1 MSGISP
7 YHDAPNADLR
17 PPPTC
22 KVSAAATLVRHTS
35 IYAND
40 DEYEDYMKPFIDR
53 VEKAQKHQSKT
64 NKIPKS
70 SPLAFLND
78 WTSPIT
84 DDNLEA
90 VTEPGKA
97 DALAFGTKIRDAY
110 GHLLPP
116 KHLGKKKH
124 SAKKGNKKVPPFKV
138 WSASSKRDVIT
149 SQQFIKGAFPY
160 WQGGDDGEGDGTVIS
175 LVKVPNNDSSWSEA
189 LTPHKVCP
197 AFTKEAGKPE
207 AQAWLDTYGP
217 PILER
222 LRADAPGLEL
232 ELNDVIAMA
241 MLCGY
246 ETVID
251 KNRES
256 AFCSPKIFTPDDFR
270 AFGYWNDIKY
280 HHIVG
285 YASPVAPYLGIGWVN
300 TSTHNLLSAYEKP
313 HDHPEVAPAK
323 KTKKPNLPP
332 PSAPPDG
339 THSQLFFM
347 YITHREEPPLAAV
360 ALGLWNTTELPTDH
374 MLKERKW
381 KTSHLLPF
389 LGHITIE
396 RLACDVE
403 ELTSIDGTSDDG
415 GDDDGGETHDYI
427 RVVIN
432 GSPQPLPYCN
442 DGPGGSC
449 DMAEF
454 AQHVKDRVEM
464 YKDREGACKKEDD
477 ESAR

>member
-1 MSGISP
+1 MSGIAP

-22 KVSAAATLVRHTS
+22 KVTAAASLIRHTS

-40 DEYEDYMKPFIDR
+40 DEFDDYMKPFIER
-53 VEKAQKHQSKT
+53 VELAQK
-64 NKIPKS
+64 NKSIKIDKS
-70 SPLAFLND
+70 SPLAFLNS
-78 WTSPIT
+78 WKSPIN
-84 DDNLEA
+84 DDNLED

-97 DALAFGTKIRDAY
+97 DAHEFGARMREAY
-110 GHLLPP
+110 GHLMPP
-116 KHLGKKKH
+116 KHLGKKKN
-124 SAKKGNKKVPPFKV
+124 SLIEVAKKKVPPFKV

-149 SQQFIKGAFPY
+149 SQQWIKGAFPY
-160 WQGGDDGEGDGTVIS
+160 WQGGVDGDGDGKVIS
-175 LVKVPNNDSSWSEA
+175 LVKVPNNDSNWANS
-189 LTPHKVCP
+189 LTPHKICP
-197 AFTKEAGKPE
+197 AFSKEAGKPE
-207 AQAWLDTYGP
+207 AQTWLETYGTP
-217 PILER
+217 VLER
-222 LRADAPGLEL
+222 LQSNAPGLNL

-246 ETVID
+246 ETVIS
-251 KNRES
+251 KKRES
-256 AFCSPKIFTPDDFR
+256 AFCSPDIFTPDEFR

-313 HDHPEVAPAK
+313 HPHPEVSINK
-323 KTKKPNLPP
+323 KSKKPNLPP
-332 PSAPPDG
+332 PSAPPDA
-339 THSQLFFM
+339 THSQLFFA
-347 YITHREEPPLAAV
+347 YVTHREEPPLAAV
-360 ALGLWNTTELPTDH
+360 ALGLWNTTSLPSDH
-374 MLKERKW
+374 MAKDRKW

-403 ELTSIDGTSDDG
+403 EFGNDE
-415 GDDDGGETHDYI
+415 GESNDYI

-432 GSPQPLPYCN
+432 GSPQPLPYCQ

-449 DMAEF
+449 EMQAF
-454 AQHVKDRVEM
+454 AQHVKERAEL
-464 YKDREGACKKEDD
+464 YKDQEGACKKKEED
-477 ESAR
+477 E